1 MLTLRAVGARAGSS
15 LSLFALWALTV
26 LGCVLDVGLG
36 SAAHLPAG
44 SALGLVLL
52 GLVALAAHCATSV
65 RSRTPEVALARLRGV
80 RGVRLLRASVSEPAA
95 VLAAATVAGSAL
107 AAAGGPILAGRWT
120 GTGSAFRLG
129 ADEWTTGGVLLVVGL
144 AVIVAV
150 SRRTTYQPLHDLI
163 DAHRRPRPAGT
174 AGSFLMLLAVFG
186 AAVSTYQARQLGA
199 GRADWLSFLSP
210 ALIGLTA
217 GQLAIWLL
225 AVCCRAVQLSQ
236 RLDARLPSFLTVRR
250 LSRRAGAVAA
260 VRLVVAGV
268 VVAGVATMSWVG
280 SRAWSDTTARIETGG
295 PVAYDVPTG
304 ALQAYTASRRADP
317 AGRWLMAESA
327 SVDPSGGSARDV
339 FADTT
344 RWRRVVGDFF
354 AGTAVDD
361 VTRSVDTVAAGA
373 PVVAVRA
380 STASVRFTAL
390 SARRALPSSRQ
401 LGRVRRRLQRY
412 DIVPL
417 QLSIDYVDDRGQAE
431 TVSLP
436 PRPWRTPV
444 RYGRGVVG
452 YTMPVRHCSRACAVG
467 DVSVQGHTHGRVRI
481 TSLTFGRLDLLHP
494 GGQGLS
500 PVAGSH
506 AASAVVPRSGG
517 LDLAVTDPYDPHPLL
532 RFEPRQT
539 AAIATARLR
548 LSTLRGR
555 PQADGIDGV
564 SRPVSVDGRTR
575 ALPLLGREGVL
586 LDLGA
591 ALRGAGGQLPDT
603 TSLVVARSDTPPDL
617 LRKLEGTGV
626 VGEKRTV
633 TAVLHRIESDD
644 AAVGVRLYLLL
655 AVLGLLVCAVS
666 VLASVTE
673 QRRERR
679 GEAAALRSAGV
690 RAASLAR
697 SYREEAA
704 WLGAAVAVA
713 GLVAAWLGCRAVLAV
728 LPLVESG
735 RFDLGFDATPRLDVL
750 AGVAVG
756 AGSFVAVAVFL
767 ALRMVAASSPP
778 DRLREEAR

>member
-26 LGCVLDVGLG
+26 LGCVLAVGFG

-52 GLVALAAHCATSV
+52 GLVALAAHSATSL

-80 RGVRLLRASVSEPAA
+80 RGVRLLRAAVSEPAA
-95 VLAAATVAGSAL
+95 VLAAATIVGAAL
-107 AAAGGPILAGRWT
+107 AAAGGPILARRWT
-120 GTGSAFRLG
+120 GSASAFRME
-129 ADEWTTGGVLLVVGL
+129 ADEWTTGGVLLVTGL
-144 AVIVAV
+144 AVIIAV
-150 SRRTTYQPLHDLI
+150 TWRTTYQPLHDLI

-174 AGSFLMLLAVFG
+174 AGSFVMLLAVFG

-199 GRADWLSFLSP
+199 VRADWLSFLSP

-225 AVCCRAVQLSQ
+225 AVCCRAVQLSD
-236 RLDARLPSFLTVRR
+236 RLDARLSSFLTVRR
-250 LSRRAGAVAA
+250 LSRRAGSVAA

-268 VVAGVATMSWVG
+268 VLAGVATMSWVG
-280 SRAWSDTTARIETGG
+280 NRAWSDTTARIETGG

-327 SVDPSGGSARDV
+327 SLDPSGGSARDL

-361 VTRSVDTVAAGA
+361 VTRSLDAVAAGA
-373 PVVAVRA
+373 PVVAGRA
-380 STASVRFTAL
+380 ATVSARFTAL
-390 SARRALPSSRQ
+390 SARRALPGPHQ
-401 LGRVRRRLQRY
+401 LGRVRRGLLGY
-412 DIVPL
+412 DFIPL
-417 QLSIDYVDDRGQAE
+417 QLSIDYVDDRGQSE
-431 TVSLP
+431 TLSLP
-436 PRPWRTPV
+436 PRPWRAPV
-444 RYGRGVVG
+444 RLGRGVVG
-452 YTMPVRHCSRACAVG
+452 YTVPVPHCARVCAVR
-467 DVSVQGHTHGRVRI
+467 DVSVQGRTHGRLRM
-481 TSLTFGRLDLLHP
+481 TSLTFGRLRLLQP
-494 GGQGLS
+494 GEGALS
-500 PVAGSH
+500 PVTGHHVAT
-506 AASAVVPRSGG
+506 AVVRRDG
-517 LDLAVTDPYDPHPLL
+517 LDLDVTDPYDLHPLL
-532 RFEPRQT
+532 RFAPRQA
-539 AAIATARLR
+539 AAIATAPSR
-548 LSTLRGR
+548 LSRVGGR
-555 PQADGIDGV
+555 PEADGLDGAP
-564 SRPVSVDGRTR
+564 RPVSVDGRTR

-603 TSLVVARSDTPPDL
+603 TSLVVARSDTPPDVV
-617 LRKLEGTGV
+617 RRLEATGV

-633 TAVLHRIESDD
+633 TAVLRRIESDD

-713 GLVAAWLGCRAVLAV
+713 GLAAAWVGCRAVLAV
-728 LPLVESG
+728 LPLVEGG

-756 AGSFVAVAVFL
+756 AGSFVALAVFL
-767 ALRMVAASSPP
+767 SLRMVAASSPP

>member
-1 MLTLRAVGARAGSS
+1 MLTLRALGARAGSS

-26 LGCVLDVGLG
+26 LGCVLAVGLG
-36 SAAHLPAG
+36 SATHLPAG

-52 GLVALAAHCATSV
+52 GLVALSAHCATSV

-80 RGVRLLRASVSEPAA
+80 RGMGLLRAAVGEPAA
-95 VLAAATVAGSAL
+95 VLTAATVAGSAL
-107 AAAGGPILAGRWT
+107 AAAGGPVLARRWT
-120 GTGSAFRLG
+120 GTDTAFRME
-129 ADEWTTGGVLLVVGL
+129 ADEWATAGALLVVGL
-144 AVIVAV
+144 AVIVSV
-150 SRRTTYQPLHDLI
+150 SRRTAYQPLHDLI

-174 AGSFLMLLAVFG
+174 AGSFLMLLAIFG

-199 GRADWLSFLSP
+199 GHADWLSFLSP

-225 AVCCRAVQLSQ
+225 AVCCRAVQLSD

-268 VVAGVATMSWVG
+268 VVAGVATMSFLG
-280 SRAWSDTTARIETGG
+280 NRAWSDSTARIETGG

-304 ALQAYTASRRADP
+304 ALQAYTASHRADP

-327 SVDPSGGSARDV
+327 SADPSGGSARDL

-361 VTRSVDTVAAGA
+361 VTRSLDAVAADA

-380 STASVRFTAL
+380 TTASVRFTVL
-390 SARRALPSSRQ
+390 SARRALPGPHQ
-401 LGRVRRRLQRY
+401 LGRARRGLLGY
-412 DIVPL
+412 DFIPL

-431 TVSLP
+431 TLSLP
-436 PRPWRTPV
+436 PRPWRAPV
-444 RYGRGVVG
+444 RLGRGVVG
-452 YTMPVRHCSRACAVG
+452 YTVPVADCARACAVRA
-467 DVSVQGHTHGRVRI
+467 VSVQGRTHGRVRM
-481 TSLTFGRLDLLHP
+481 TSLTFGRLRLLQP
-494 GGQGLS
+494 GERALS
-500 PVAGSH
+500 LVSGNH
-506 AASAVVPRSGG
+506 VTAVVRGGG
-517 LDLAVTDPYDPHPLL
+517 LALDVTDPYDLHPLL
-532 RFEPRQT
+532 RFEPRQA
-539 AAIATARLR
+539 AAIATAPSK
-548 LSTLRGR
+548 LSRAGGR
-555 PQADGIDGV
+555 PQADGLDG
-564 SRPVSVDGRTR
+564 SPRPVSVDGRTR

-603 TSLVVARSDTPPDL
+603 TSLVVARSDTPPAV
-617 LRKLEGTGV
+617 LRRLQATGV

-633 TAVLHRIESDD
+633 TAVRNRIEADD

-713 GLVAAWLGCRAVLAV
+713 GLVAAWVGCRAVLAV

>member
-26 LGCVLDVGLG
+26 LGCVLAVGLG

-52 GLVALAAHCATSV
+52 GLVALAAQCATSI

-80 RGVRLLRASVSEPAA
+80 RGVGLLRAAVSEPTA
-95 VLAAATVAGSAL
+95 VLTAATVAGSAL
-107 AAAGGPILAGRWT
+107 AATGGPILARRWT
-120 GTGSAFRLG
+120 GTDAAFRMG
-129 ADEWTTGGVLLVVGL
+129 ADEWATAGALLVVGF

-150 SRRTTYQPLHDLI
+150 SWRTAYQPLQGLI
-163 DAHRRPRPAGT
+163 DAHHRPRPAGT
-174 AGSFLMLLAVFG
+174 AGSFVMLLAVFG

-225 AVCCRAVQLSQ
+225 AVCCRAVQLSG

-268 VVAGVATMSWVG
+268 VVAGVATMSFLG
-280 SRAWSDTTARIETGG
+280 SRAWSDATARIETGG
-295 PVAYDVPTG
+295 PVAYNVPTG
-304 ALQAYTASRRADP
+304 ALQAYTASHRADP

-327 SVDPSGGSARDV
+327 SADPSGGSARDL

-344 RWRRVVGDFF
+344 RWQRVVGDFF
-354 AGTAVDD
+354 AGTPVGD
-361 VTRSVDTVAAGA
+361 VTRSLDAVAADT
-373 PVVAVRA
+373 PVEAVRA
-380 STASVRFTAL
+380 TTASVRFTVL
-390 SARRALPSSRQ
+390 SARRALPGPRR
-401 LGRVRRRLQRY
+401 LGRARRGLLGY
-412 DIVPL
+412 DFIPL

-431 TVSLP
+431 TLSLP
-436 PRPWRTPV
+436 PRPWRAPV
-444 RYGRGVVG
+444 RLGRGVVG
-452 YTMPVRHCSRACAVG
+452 YTVPVPDCARACAVRA
-467 DVSVQGHTHGRVRI
+467 VSVQGRTHARVRM
-481 TSLTFGRLDLLHP
+481 TSLTFGRLRLLQP
-494 GGQGLS
+494 GERALS
-500 PVAGSH
+500 PVSGNH
-506 AASAVVPRSGG
+506 VTAAVRGGG
-517 LDLAVTDPYDPHPLL
+517 LALDVTDPYDLHPLL
-532 RFEPRQT
+532 RFEPRQA
-539 AAIATARLR
+539 AAIATAPSRLTR
-548 LSTLRGR
+548 ARGR
-555 PQADGIDGV
+555 PQADGLDG
-564 SRPVSVDGRTR
+564 SPRPVSVDGRTR

-603 TSLVVARSDTPPDL
+603 TSLVVARSDTPPAV
-617 LRKLEGTGV
+617 LRRLQATGV
-626 VGEKRTV
+626 VGVQRTV
-633 TAVLHRIESDD
+633 TSVRDRIETDD

-704 WLGAAVAVA
+704 WLGVAVAVT
-713 GLVAAWLGCRAVLAV
+713 GLVAAWVGCRAVLAV